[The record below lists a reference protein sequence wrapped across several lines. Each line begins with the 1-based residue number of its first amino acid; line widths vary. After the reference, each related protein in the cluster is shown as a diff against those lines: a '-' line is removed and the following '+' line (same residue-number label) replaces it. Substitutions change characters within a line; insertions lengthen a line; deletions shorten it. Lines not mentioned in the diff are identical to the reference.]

1 MEKARFRRNRRS
13 IIHYCF
19 NSRFPLCVLRWNSV
33 MNNALTVLTPI
44 LYAIGEILKDLTR
57 ATFIVFLVWVM
68 INKK

>member
-1 MEKARFRRNRRS
+1 
-13 IIHYCF
+13 
-19 NSRFPLCVLRWNSV
+19 